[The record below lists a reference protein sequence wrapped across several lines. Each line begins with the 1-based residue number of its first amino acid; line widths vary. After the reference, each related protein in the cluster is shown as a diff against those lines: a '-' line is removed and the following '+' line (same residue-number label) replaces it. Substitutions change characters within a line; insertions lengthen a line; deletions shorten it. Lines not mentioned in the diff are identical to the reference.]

1 MQTPEK
7 KSGFIHVIVL
17 TALFIALITGS
28 HNAAAVEG
36 LVTIKKDVRT
46 ITVGGADADIPGY
59 TSRAIQI
66 AVDALKS
73 SGEGV
78 VRLNPGR
85 FDITAP
91 VSLYTGI
98 DLVGS
103 GEKTVLRK
111 CDSVSTNFTID
122 ADYGMYK
129 VTVKDASGFKA
140 GMGIQ
145 LFDESHMGCWDAT
158 TARITGIDG
167 SLLYIDI
174 SLVHDY
180 KGGSS
185 GVITTS
191 GSIVEA
197 VNAENVR
204 IADFTVDGNAA
215 NNQGITGCRGGGIYI
230 HRSRDV
236 TVENVTVRNFN
247 GDSFSW
253 QITENITVR
262 KCEAS
267 HGTGLGFHPGTG
279 SDSSVI
285 ENCISHHNSGDG
297 IFLCWR
303 VQNGIIRNNTLY
315 ANGRYG
321 ISIGHKDTD
330 NLFERNRVYE
340 NGRHGVYFRNENEEN
355 AGHRNTFRGNVIE
368 NNGSTD
374 FKAYGFYIDG
384 ETHDIVIENNTI
396 RSTGK
401 GNQTG
406 AVFVGG
412 KVSRVNA
419 DDNKVS
425 GHPGVVKE

>member
-1 MQTPEK
+1 MRTFWK
-7 KSGFIHVIVL
+7 KSRFIYVIVL
-17 TALFIALITGS
+17 TVLFTALVVGS
-28 HNAAAVEG
+28 YNADAVEG
-36 LVTIKKDVRT
+36 LVTVKKDVQT
-46 ITVGGADADIPGY
+46 ITVGGDDADIPGY

-73 SGEGV
+73 RGEGI
-78 VRLNPGR
+78 VRLNPGQY
-85 FDITAP
+85 DITAP
-91 VSLYTGI
+91 VRLYTGVN
-98 DLVGS
+98 LVGS
-103 GEKTVLRK
+103 GEKTVLHK
-111 CDSVSTNFTID
+111 SDSVSTNFTID

-145 LFDESHMGCWDAT
+145 LFDETHMGCWDAT
-158 TARITGIDG
+158 TARITSIEG
-167 SLLYIDI
+167 SVLYIDT

-180 KGGSS
+180 IGGST

-197 VNAENVR
+197 VNTENVR
-204 IADFTVDGNAA
+204 MADFTVDGNAA
-215 NNQGITGCRGGGIYI
+215 NNGGITGCRGGGVYI
-230 HRSRDV
+230 HRSRNV
-236 TVENVTVRNFN
+236 TVENVKVQNFN

-285 ENCISHHNSGDG
+285 ENCISHHNGGDG

-303 VQNGIIRNNTLY
+303 VQNGIIRNNSVY

-340 NGRHGVYFRNENEEN
+340 NGRHGVYFRDENKEN
-355 AGHRNTFRGNVIE
+355 AGHRNTFRGNTIE

-384 ETHDIVIENNTI
+384 ETNDIVIENNTI

-401 GNQTG
+401 GNQAG

-412 KVSRVNA
+412 KASRVNA
-419 DDNKVS
+419 DDNNVS
-425 GHPGVVKE
+425 GHPRIVK

>member
-1 MQTPEK
+1 MQISP
-7 KSGFIHVIVL
+7 
-17 TALFIALITGS
+17 
-28 HNAAAVEG
+28 
-36 LVTIKKDVRT
+36 
-46 ITVGGADADIPGY
+46 DILR
-59 TSRAIQI
+59 RAIQI
-66 AVDALKS
+66 AVDALQSIGK
-73 SGEGV
+73 GV
-78 VRLNPGR
+78 VLLNPGR

-91 VSLYTGI
+91 VRLYTGI
-98 DLVGS
+98 DLIGS
-103 GEKTVLRK
+103 GERTVLRK
-111 CDSVSTNFTID
+111 MDSVITNFTID

-145 LFDESHMGCWDAT
+145 LFDESHMDCWDAT
-158 TARITGIDG
+158 TARITSIDG
-167 SLLYIDI
+167 SVLYIDT

-180 KGGSS
+180 TGGNS

-197 VNAENVR
+197 VNTGNVR
-204 IADFTVDGNAA
+204 MADFTVDGNAA
-215 NNQGITGCRGGGIYI
+215 NNDGITGCRGGGIYI
-230 HRSRDV
+230 HRSHDV
-236 TVENVTVRNFN
+236 TVENVAVSNFN

-262 KCEAS
+262 NCEAS

-285 ENCISHHNSGDG
+285 ENCISHHNGGDG

-303 VQNGIIRNNTLY
+303 VQNGIIRNNKVY

-330 NLFERNRVYE
+330 NLFEQNHVFE

-355 AGHRNTFRGNVIE
+355 AGHRNTFRDNVIE

-401 GNQTG
+401 GNQAG

-412 KVSRVNA
+412 KASRVNA
-419 DDNKVS
+419 DKNTIS
-425 GHPGVVKE
+425 GHPGVVK